1 VLDDE
6 HAHHRSRK
14 DARDMAGTMH
24 PQQLMDTAVVDPEGH
39 KIGKVGN
46 VYLADATREPEW
58 ITVKTGLFGSKES
71 FVPLSGANLDDDGVH
86 VNVAKDQVSEA
97 PRIDADGH
105 LSSSESA
112 ELYRHYGLPM
122 PRTAPDANGG
132 RGTTGPG
139 GKPGRTG
146 RDDRTAETGMAAAGG
161 MAGGKAGTGMDGG
174 NRMASDRM
182 AGGRAQS
189 GRSGERDK
197 AAKSGK
203 NTGDNEMIR
212 SEERLNIGT
221 EQVEAGHVHLRKYV
235 VTEEQ
240 QVTVPVSHE
249 EVRIEREPITDGRA
263 RPDGQLGEQEQDLIL
278 HAEKA
283 VVHKETVP
291 VERVRMSTETVTED
305 QTVTGEVRKEQ
316 FDIQDDSTKKHRK

>member
-1 VLDDE
+1 
-6 HAHHRSRK
+6 
-14 DARDMAGTMH
+14 MAGTMQ
-24 PQQLMDTAVVDPEGH
+24 PRQLMDSAVVDPEGH

-71 FVPLSGANLDDDGVH
+71 FVPLSGANLDGDGVH

-132 RGTTGPG
+132 RGD
-139 GKPGRTG
+139 KSGRTG
-146 RDDRTAETGMAAAGG
+146 QDNRMAETGGMAAAGG
-161 MAGGKAGTGMDGG
+161 MAAGG
-174 NRMASDRM
+174 NRMAGNRM
-182 AGGRAQS
+182 AGDRQAPDRMTGDRAQS

-197 AAKSGK
+197 AAKGGK
-203 NTGDNEMIR
+203 GARDDEMIR
-212 SEERLNIGT
+212 SEERLNVGT

-263 RPDGQLGEQEQDLIL
+263 RPDAQLGEQEQDITL

-283 VVHKETVP
+283 VVRKETVP

-316 FDIQDDSTKKHRK
+316 FDIQDDSAKKHRK